1 MREKLNYIELG
12 GEKFPL
18 KCDLA
23 VLEAIQDA
31 GYTMNSFELAVAG
44 LQPTGKKSEEG
55 KELYQNVDPSMKT
68 VRMALPLMVNE
79 GIDIEN
85 RLEGKNRPH
94 ITEADL
100 QELSLG
106 NVFQIA
112 DALRREFV
120 RCFESKNQSS
130 TQEEE
135 KGGR

>member
-1 MREKLNYIELG
+1 MREKLNNIELG
-12 GEKFPL
+12 GEEFPL

-31 GYTMNSFELAVAG
+31 GYTMTSFEMAVAG
-44 LQPTGKKSEEG
+44 LQPTGEQDKKG
-55 KELYQNVDPSMKT
+55 KRLYRNVDPSMKV

-85 RLEGKNRPH
+85 RLECKSRPH

-106 NVFQIA
+106 NVFQVA
-112 DALRREFV
+112 NVLRREFV
-120 RCFESKNQSS
+120 RCFESKNPSS

-135 KGGR
+135 KSGR